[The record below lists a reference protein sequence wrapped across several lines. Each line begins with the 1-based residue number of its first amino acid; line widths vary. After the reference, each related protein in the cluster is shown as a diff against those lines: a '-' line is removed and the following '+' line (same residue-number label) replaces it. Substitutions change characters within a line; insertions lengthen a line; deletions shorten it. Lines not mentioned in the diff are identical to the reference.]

1 MHIVLVYGF
10 AHKGHHQGQERTD
23 RKFNSSSSSL
33 SVPKL
38 PVSLLHK
45 GTDGFISFRPPVC
58 RVSLRQ
64 QSPGCGE
71 RQLPGPSRLQAALP
85 VALLQWGVCSPTA
98 MDAPPSAFGDPQGA
112 ALILALT
119 ALLAPGEGSAVQTQ
133 AAGSQWQSPN
143 NSKPLVRSADRNSTR
158 TQPGAA
164 FELMGAGRALA
175 GGA

>member
-85 VALLQWGVCSPTA
+85 GTAAVGSVQPHGDGRATIGLWGPTRRRSNFSTDSLTGIWGRVCRADAGSRQPVAE
-98 MDAPPSAFGDPQGA
+98 PQQQQ
-112 ALILALT
+112 T
-119 ALLAPGEGSAVQTQ
+119 PGEIRR
-133 AAGSQWQSPN
+133 P
-143 NSKPLVRSADRNSTR
+143 
-158 TQPGAA
+158 
-164 FELMGAGRALA
+164 
-175 GGA
+175 